1 MSAFYIINAGATP
14 TEAQA
19 QTLAAQIAQQG
30 YATGYLWIPDYAS
43 LSGARMYAVY
53 IGPFATQREC
63 EEAVEA
69 YRRIKPDAYGL
80 KVSQERQRVEIRGVG
95 RVSVK
100 GV

>member
-1 MSAFYIINAGATP
+1 M
-14 TEAQA
+14 
-19 QTLAAQIAQQG
+19 
-30 YATGYLWIPDYAS
+30 
-43 LSGARMYAVY
+43 Y

-100 GV
+100 GM